1 MAATAQLDAPA
12 HSVIA
17 ETEDLLRTARSVY
30 AGDREATA
38 LIDRLEIRLHE
49 PLRLALAGMV
59 KAGKSTLLN
68 ALLGER
74 IAATDTAECTRIVTW
89 YRYSPTPAITM
100 HLRDGRCVR
109 MPIRREH
116 GLLVFDLDGRTAEE
130 IEWIDVGWPLDGL
143 QSLILIDTPGIASLS
158 GDTSA
163 RTARFLTPED
173 SPSSADAVVYLMRHL
188 HGSDVKFLEAFRDTA
203 AGAAQ
208 SVCAV
213 AVLSR
218 TDEVGSGRIDSL
230 LSARRVAK
238 RYERDGDLAALA
250 LGVVPVAGLLAEGA
264 RTLRESEYIA
274 FRELAGLER
283 AARESLLV
291 SADRFVRP
299 SDATGLS
306 VPVREE
312 LLSRFGIFGVRLAT
326 AIIRGGVTSSSELSD
341 ALVHQSGLIELQDF
355 VKAQFQPRAETLK
368 ARGVVL
374 QLQALLRRSPRAG
387 VDSIR
392 AGIERFTVS
401 AHVLR
406 ELSLLAQ
413 ARSRGLPLPASDA
426 EDAARI
432 LGAAG
437 VTASDRLGLAADA
450 TPSDIADR
458 TSAEIDRWRA
468 LAASPLAERSTLMV
482 CQAVLRSL
490 AAIASEVGLARP
502 LRPAPNIVPAGGP
515 GDASGQDA
523 AEQGEQNQGGLRRK
537 KRLQWFPL
545 RPERHP
551 LG

>member
-1 MAATAQLDAPA
+1 MSPATATAGTG
-12 HSVIA
+12 SVIA
-17 ETEDLLRTARSVY
+17 DTEELLRTARSVY
-30 AGDREATA
+30 AGDREAVA
-38 LIDRLEIRLHE
+38 LIDQLEVRLHE

-74 IAATDTAECTRIVTW
+74 IAATDTAECTRVVTW
-89 YRYSPTPAITM
+89 YRHSPTPSITM
-100 HLRDGRCVR
+100 HLRDGRTER

-116 GLLVFDLDGRTAEE
+116 GLLVFDLGGRTAED

-143 QSLILIDTPGIASLS
+143 EHLILIDTPGIASLS

-188 HGSDVKFLEAFRDTA
+188 HGSDVKFLESFRDTA

-218 TDEVGSGRIDSL
+218 TDEIGSGRIDSL

-250 LGVVPVAGLLAEGA
+250 LGVVPVAGLLAEGS

-283 AARESLLV
+283 TARESLLV
-291 SADRFVRP
+291 SADRFTRE

-312 LLSRFGIFGVRLAT
+312 LLARFGIFGVRLAT
-326 AIIRGGVTSSSELSD
+326 AIIRGGVKSSSELSD
-341 ALVHQSGLIELQDF
+341 AMVQQSGLIELQEF
-355 VKAQFQPRAETLK
+355 VQTQFQPRAETLK

-374 QLQALLRRSPRAG
+374 QLQALLRRAPRPGA
-387 VDSIR
+387 DSIR

-406 ELSLLAQ
+406 ELSLLAE
-413 ARSRGLPLPASDA
+413 ARSHGLPVPASDA
-426 EDAARI
+426 DDAARI
-432 LGAAG
+432 LGGAG
-437 VTASDRLGLAADA
+437 VTASDRLGLPADA
-450 TPSDIADR
+450 SRDDIAAR
-458 TSAEIDRWRA
+458 TAAETDRWRA
-468 LAASPLAERSTLMV
+468 LAASPLAQRQAVAV
-482 CQAVLRSL
+482 CEAVLRSL
-490 AAIASEVGLARP
+490 AGIASEVGLTRA
-502 LRPAPNIVPAGGP
+502 LRPAPHVVAPGGP
-515 GDASGQDA
+515 RDGAGQDA
-523 AEQGEQNQGGLRRK
+523 AEQREQNQGGLRRK
-537 KRLQWFPL
+537 KRLQWLPL
-545 RPERHP
+545 RSQRHP